1 MRSESS
7 RSMIASSAVRS
18 AAQSATSWSES
29 HVMRTPS
36 ASSSDSIA
44 ATSLIFGTLRTTTSS
59 SVRTEAARMG
69 RAPFLLPAGVIVPE
83 SAVPPSMTN
92 FCMSEGLLATGA
104 GP

>member
-1 MRSESS
+1 MRSDRS

-18 AAQSATSWSES
+18 AAHSETSCSEIQR
-29 HVMRTPS
+29 MRTPS
-36 ASSSDSIA
+36 ASSRESIA
-44 ATSLIFGTLRTTTSS
+44 PTSLIFGTFRTTTSS

-69 RAPFLLPAGVIVPE
+69 SAPFLLPAGVIVPE

-92 FCMSEGLLATGA
+92 FSMSWGLPATGA